1 VPAALVDFSA
11 ARSSFGDPARPPI
24 LFLHGIRLG
33 REIWEQ
39 HALLLAQHYNVITLD
54 LPGHGALTGVPF
66 TQENLFALLDATID
80 SLSAPPLI
88 VGYSLGG
95 FVAMR
100 YAASFP
106 ERTRALLLADCTLD
120 FDQWKMW
127 PFDASFGFM
136 RLLPNPML
144 DAFLHA
150 TLYMT
155 LPRHYAAIVERI
167 PFDRDVLSRTNA
179 IARSVTR
186 GSDGIATY
194 RKPVLVVNGEFDV
207 AFRAD
212 ERRFL
217 HRLPQARLR
226 IMRGLDHAAPMR
238 RVGEFTE
245 IVDEFAAQVFEETPL
260 QAAER

>member
-1 VPAALVDFSA
+1 VNPDFSR
-11 ARSSFGDPARPPI
+11 ARTSFGDPALAPI
-24 LFLHGIRLG
+24 VFLHGIRLG
-33 REIWEQ
+33 RQIWEH
-39 HALLLAQHYNVITLD
+39 HALALAPRYHVVTLD
-54 LPGHGALTGVPF
+54 LPGHGALAGVSF
-66 TQENLFALLDATID
+66 TEEHLAAQLDETID
-80 SLSAPPLI
+80 WLGRPPLI

-120 FDQWKMW
+120 FEPWKMW

-136 RLLPNPML
+136 QMLPQPML
-144 DAFLHA
+144 SAFLHA
-150 TLYMT
+150 SLYMT
-155 LPRHYAAIVERI
+155 LPKTYADIVERI

-179 IARSVTR
+179 IARSVNR
-186 GSDGIATY
+186 SSDGIAHY
-194 RKPVLVVNGEFDV
+194 RKPVLIVNGEFDL

-238 RVGEFTE
+238 RAGEFSS
-245 IVDEFAAQVFEETPL
+245 IVDEFAAQAFEKAH
-260 QAAER
+260 AAP